1 LPVKT
6 RGIPHLAKNERDV
19 GHPFFAGPSRTLM
32 EKRKAIMLKCSDS
45 LPVADNSATHT
56 VAIRV
61 VETVVAGLL
70 ILMMAA

>member
-1 LPVKT
+1 
-6 RGIPHLAKNERDV
+6 
-19 GHPFFAGPSRTLM
+19 M